1 MDALYCLLFCSSYVF
16 VMFII
21 SAFTLCVH
29 WIPRLWYINTQSY
42 AFFISDSEEIGV
54 VCVIRGD
61 VKTDTGLD
69 LIV

>member
-1 MDALYCLLFCSSYVF
+1 
-16 VMFII
+16 MFII